1 MNPYCIFDLHRPHR
15 QPRHHQGNQGRSAF
29 PVTRTGAGVDLPGVG
44 RRDMSDQE
52 DTPTAQAARGGSSSR
67 GASARR
73 DDDRGRPWNLHD
85 FIPAD
90 DPGWARCTVKTHE
103 DFPRHIFCLF
113 LLLGIQFRWL
123 LTRGNLAVL
132 SSLRRR
138 PLMMMLK
145 NCQRR
150 TFRGLEI
157 RDLEIL
163 GMGSWT

>member
-1 MNPYCIFDLHRPHR
+1 
-15 QPRHHQGNQGRSAF
+15 
-29 PVTRTGAGVDLPGVG
+29 
-44 RRDMSDQE
+44 
-52 DTPTAQAARGGSSSR
+52 
-67 GASARR
+67 
-73 DDDRGRPWNLHD
+73 
-85 FIPAD
+85 
-90 DPGWARCTVKTHE
+90 
-103 DFPRHIFCLF
+103 
-113 LLLGIQFRWL
+113 
-123 LTRGNLAVL
+123 LAVL